1 MNSID
6 KRLNAIE
13 RYLGR
18 RALRATVRYSWH
30 RVVAR
35 AQNRP
40 LRSVT
45 LLSAGGVVGLIAGWL
60 AGRRSAPTPS
70 PPETP

>member
-1 MNSID
+1 MT
-6 KRLNAIE
+6 AIE

-30 RVVAR
+30 RMVAKV
-35 AQNRP
+35 QNRP

-45 LLSAGGVVGLIAGWL
+45 LLSAGGVVGLIVGWL
-60 AGRRSAPTPS
+60 AGRRTPQ
-70 PPETP
+70 PPPPPRTP